1 MMISPEAEQIHK
13 KSVIVEAH
21 RDMFEMVRLK
31 NSGESYPVINTVIPR
46 LKKGGVTVT
55 FFAICGD
62 AVSHSNGTYRYLSA
76 ALENI
81 DSLRQ
86 EAEASSGKIKIIL
99 NADDLPSQ
107 PSTDSHYFVLSFE
120 GGRPLE
126 GRLEHLRN
134 FYHLGLRAMQIT
146 WNLRNELA
154 DGVREE
160 QTHGGLTKFG
170 ISVVKEMNRLGMLID
185 LAHIS
190 RAGFFHVLD
199 VAEGPVSCTH
209 SNCRKLYLH
218 PRGLDDDQIKALAE
232 TGGVMGINAIATQVA
247 DKNPT
252 LDKLIDNISHIADL
266 VGVDHVGLGLDFVK
280 NDGPLHPDDE
290 LFNASDNKLLPEL
303 ENEEDLMNLTD
314 RLLRRGWKETEIT
327 KVLGGNFLRVLRE
340 VLRSRGQ

>member
-1 MMISPEAEQIHK
+1 MVNPEAEKIHR
-13 KSVIVEAH
+13 KSVVVEGH
-21 RDMFEMVRLK
+21 RDVFEMVRLT
-31 NSGESYPVINTVIPR
+31 NLGESYPVLNTMLPR
-46 LKKGGVTVT
+46 LKKGGITVS

-62 AVSHSNGTYRYLSA
+62 SVTHSKGTYRYLHA

-81 DSLRQ
+81 DALRQ
-86 EAEASSGKIKIIL
+86 EAEASADKIKIIL
-99 NADDLPSQ
+99 NADDV
-107 PSTDSHYFVLSFE
+107 PSTPSVDTHYFLLSFE
-120 GGRPLE
+120 GGKPLE

-160 QTHGGLTKFG
+160 QTRGGLTRFG
-170 ISVVKEMNRLGMLID
+170 VSVVKEMNRLGMLID

-199 VAEGPVSCTH
+199 VAEGPVCCSH

-218 PRGLDDDQIKALAE
+218 PRAIDDDQVKALAK
-232 TGGVMGINAIATQVA
+232 TSGVIGINAIATQVA
-247 DKNPT
+247 DKDPT
-252 LDKLIDNISHIADL
+252 LDKLIDNVSHIADL
-266 VGVDHVGLGLDFVK
+266 VGIDHVGLGLDFVK

-290 LFNASDNKLLPEL
+290 LFNAGDNKLLPEL

-314 RLLRRGWKETEIT
+314 RLLRRGFKESEIT
-327 KVLGGNFLRVLRE
+327 KVLGGNFLRVLGQ
-340 VLRSRGQ
+340 VLRPRGQ